1 VNRQRRGGRDVNG
14 VLLLD
19 KPAGLTSN
27 QALQQAKRLFAANKA
42 GHTGSL
48 DPIATGLLPLCFGE
62 ATKISQFLLDADK
75 RYRTTLRLGQRTS
88 TGDLE
93 GEVVSERPVDVS
105 DRDVERALAGFRGPI
120 LQVPPMHSAIKR
132 QGQPLYKL
140 ARKGV
145 ELELEPRPVTV
156 YALTLVAYDAAAG
169 TLELDLDCS
178 RGFYVRS
185 LARDLGEAL
194 GCGAHVATL
203 RRIGVGGFDVADAVT
218 LAALEQ
224 EPGDDPARLDRYL
237 VEPDRG
243 IDHLPGVQL
252 SPDAAYYL
260 CQGQPVRAADAPRE
274 GWVRLYGE
282 QSRFLGVGQMLDDGR
297 VAPKR
302 LFHAG

>member
-1 VNRQRRGGRDVNG
+1 VSRQRRGGRDVNG

-75 RYRTTLRLGQRTS
+75 RYRTTFRLGQRTS

-93 GEVVSERPVDVS
+93 GEVVSERPVEVS
-105 DRDVERALAGFRGPI
+105 ERDVERALAEFRGEI
-120 LQVPPMHSAIKR
+120 MQVPPMHSAIKR

-156 YALTLVAYDAAAG
+156 YGLGMVVLDTAAG
-169 TLELDLDCS
+169 TLELDLECS

-218 LAALEQ
+218 LETLNQ
-224 EPGDDPARLDRYL
+224 EPGDDPSRLDRYL

-243 IDHLPGVQL
+243 LQHLPGVQL

-282 QSRFLGVGQMLDDGR
+282 QARFLGVGQMLDDGR